1 MMSACLALPLILQ
14 MQGRLEGSLAALPSS
29 AMFLVG
35 IVCNLIREFAAVRDL
50 EGYKP
55 FI

>member
-1 MMSACLALPLILQ
+1 MMAICLALPLALQ
-14 MQGRLEGSLAALPSS
+14 MFGYLEGSLSALPSS

-35 IVCNLIREFAAVRDL
+35 IVCNLIREFAAVRHL